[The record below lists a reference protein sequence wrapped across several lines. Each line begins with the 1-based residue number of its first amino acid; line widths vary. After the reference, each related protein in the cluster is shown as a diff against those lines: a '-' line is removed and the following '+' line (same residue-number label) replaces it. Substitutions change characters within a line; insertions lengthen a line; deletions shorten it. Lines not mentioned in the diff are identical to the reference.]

1 MFKRKGGGAKEF
13 WTMLKK
19 TARLVQRDI
28 PKWLRLFHG
37 SWFIRNQLKV
47 RASLVCSNRKSTWKR
62 RQEMMQP
69 WRLNSSYWWLW
80 VIQSI
85 ILAWSNSSQGP
96 GIMFASGSNAPMLD
110 LSFPTE
116 VVVTGLKF
124 TTHKDRALQR
134 VRIRA
139 NSDPANPDDFETPPQ
154 PLHSIQNV
162 SQHRNASI

>member
-1 MFKRKGGGAKEF
+1 
-13 WTMLKK
+13 
-19 TARLVQRDI
+19 
-28 PKWLRLFHG
+28 
-37 SWFIRNQLKV
+37 
-47 RASLVCSNRKSTWKR
+47 
-62 RQEMMQP
+62 
-69 WRLNSSYWWLW
+69 
-80 VIQSI
+80 
-85 ILAWSNSSQGP
+85 
-96 GIMFASGSNAPMLD
+96 MFASGSNAPMLD

-162 SQHRNASI
+162 SQHRNASIKIELFQTWYLSKILHFQFWGQKFYTIKYGIVHSRLNSLYALNISNLGSFQLEKS